1 MASSRSGFTIL
12 NPRSAASSTQVRRN
26 CSLPVTVIV
35 PHFCALS
42 CNAARTFSP
51 DVVRQLQQRVRELEA
66 RLAAPANDNAD
77 ALLDANDVARLL
89 GLTPRAVR
97 QAVWRGAIPFV
108 R

>member
-1 MASSRSGFTIL
+1 LTTLADL
-12 NPRSAASSTQVRRN
+12 EQ
-26 CSLPVTVIV
+26 L
-35 PHFCALS
+35 
-42 CNAARTFSP
+42 P

-97 QAVWRGAIPFV
+97 QAAWRGAIPFV
-108 R
+108 RVGRRLRFRRSQIPK